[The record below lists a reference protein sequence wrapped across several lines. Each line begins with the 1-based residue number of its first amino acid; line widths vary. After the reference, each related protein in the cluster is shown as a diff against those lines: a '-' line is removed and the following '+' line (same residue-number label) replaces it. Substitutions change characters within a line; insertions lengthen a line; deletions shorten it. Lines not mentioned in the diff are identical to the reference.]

1 MRINM
6 SVQELNRVHR
16 RYIRVSNFFK
26 SGWTFHQFIQG
37 LHKVFSDLEIPQYP
51 ADFQSVYGDLKEI
64 SQHLSEST
72 TGAVIGQLDQVEKRL
87 APMVQAMLAT
97 DDEISPALLRQ
108 FFQRVKNY
116 DDNILS
122 QLVRFYLYAKN
133 GSTWNLDR
141 LDKADFLSTKLAE
154 EYNDERSMFMVRDPT
169 YLREVA
175 QSFWAALGVDAP
187 SEAKIADVYEQIQR
201 HARSIAATASVDALH
216 GQQLVAHYRDFKHQL
231 GDHFFQPKVFQAVL
245 EANLVLKNQVQQL
258 YRHEEQ
264 RIIAE
269 YQQIFELERDV
280 PVDVKLG
287 EELAQFRVAVEHF
300 EEQLQ
305 GENIRLD
312 DLAKLR
318 HKVRELMP
326 KLQPS
331 PSLAQTGPFVPPREA
346 REHLEATTDG
356 DPLTSTSPDHEYVKE
371 QLSIIVDTLDDTNPT
386 SDPRK
391 VVLTPEVFGLGLS
404 AREIVAYRR
413 LFGGGPSDRELER
426 FVLRSAALRARIN
439 EEVEEI
445 KGILDDTAVNR
456 NAPVFQ
462 KARVTARHGDLCVR
476 RFAHRIDQAVL
487 DGDISEAKSLQ
498 LLRMRMTRVYSGLW
512 LMVHRS

>member
-1 MRINM
+1 MRVNM

-37 LHKVFSDLEIPQYP
+37 LHKVFTDLKIPQYP

-64 SQHLSEST
+64 SQQLSET
-72 TGAVIGQLDQVEKRL
+72 TTDAVISQLDQVEERL
-87 APMVQAMLAT
+87 TPMVQAMLAT
-97 DDEISPALLRQ
+97 DDEISPTLLRL

-133 GSTWNLDR
+133 GTAWNLDR

-154 EYNDERSMFMVRDPT
+154 EYNDDRSSFMLRDPT

-175 QSFWAALGVDAP
+175 QSFWAALG
-187 SEAKIADVYEQIQR
+187 ADSPAETKVAEVYEQIQQ
-201 HARSIAATASVDALH
+201 HARTISATASVDALH
-216 GQQLVAHYRDFKHQL
+216 GQKLVAHYRDFKHQL
-231 GDHFFQPKVFQAVL
+231 GDCFFQPKVFQAVL

-287 EELAQFRVAVEHF
+287 EELSQFRVAVEHF

-318 HKVRELMP
+318 HRVRELMP

-331 PSLAQTGPFVPPREA
+331 PSLAQTGPFVPPPEA
-346 REHLEATTDG
+346 REQMGVVPEG
-356 DPLTSTSPDHEYVKE
+356 DPLASTSPD
-371 QLSIIVDTLDDTNPT
+371 
-386 SDPRK
+386 
-391 VVLTPEVFGLGLS
+391 
-404 AREIVAYRR
+404 
-413 LFGGGPSDRELER
+413 R
-426 FVLRSAALRARIN
+426 FSC
-439 EEVEEI
+439 
-445 KGILDDTAVNR
+445 
-456 NAPVFQ
+456 PV
-462 KARVTARHGDLCVR
+462 
-476 RFAHRIDQAVL
+476 
-487 DGDISEAKSLQ
+487 SAKSE
-498 LLRMRMTRVYSGLW
+498 
-512 LMVHRS
+512 

>member
-1 MRINM
+1 M

-37 LHKVFSDLEIPQYP
+37 LHKVFTDLEIPQYP

-64 SQHLSEST
+64 SQHLSET
-72 TGAVIGQLDQVEKRL
+72 TTVTVNRQLDQVEGRL

-97 DDEISPALLRQ
+97 DDEISPALLRL

-133 GSTWNLDR
+133 GRAWNLDR

-154 EYNDERSMFMVRDPT
+154 EYNDDRGAFILRDPT

-175 QSFWAALGVDAP
+175 QSFWAALGADAP
-187 SEAKIADVYEQIQR
+187 PETKVAEVYEKIQQ
-201 HARSIAATASVDALH
+201 HSQAISATASVDSLH
-216 GQQLVAHYRDFKHQL
+216 SQQLVAQYRDFKHEL

-245 EANLVLKNQVQQL
+245 ETNLVLKNQVQQL
-258 YRHEEQ
+258 YRNEEQ

-287 EELAQFRVAVEHF
+287 EELSRFRLAVEHF

-305 GENIRLD
+305 GENIRLE

-318 HKVRELMP
+318 RKVRELMP

-331 PSLAQTGPFVPPREA
+331 PSLAQTGPFVPPKEV
-346 REHLEATTDG
+346 REHLDFEVPTDG
-356 DPLTSTSPDHEYVKE
+356 DPLASTSPDHEYVKE
-371 QLSIIVDTLDDTNPT
+371 QLDVIISTLDDTSPT
-386 SDPRK
+386 ADPRK
-391 VVLTPEVFGLGLS
+391 VALTPEVFGLGLS
-404 AREIVAYRR
+404 AREILAYRR

-426 FVLRSAALRARIN
+426 FVLRSAALRARID

-445 KGILDDTAVNR
+445 KGILDDTAGSR
-456 NAPVFQ
+456 NAPVLQ
-462 KARVTARHGDLCVR
+462 KARITVRYGDLCMR
-476 RFAHRIDQAVL
+476 RFEHRIDQAVL
-487 DGDISEAKSLQ
+487 DGDSSEAKALQ
-498 LLRMRMTRVYSGLW
+498 LLRMRMMRVYSGLW